1 MISPR
6 RLTRGISINLYANL
20 LNSLAM
26 FPLIILLFCNAQE
39 YTLAVFRETLRCFPA
54 EPRLNKLVDADA
66 VLTGTRFTP
75 SDPPRKPRSTYDGG
89 LTNVEIAHDQ
99 LSERKFSDIW
109 AMHMNRQYMLLN

>member
-1 MISPR
+1 M
-6 RLTRGISINLYANL
+6 
-20 LNSLAM
+20 
-26 FPLIILLFCNAQE
+26 
-39 YTLAVFRETLRCFPA
+39 AVFRETLRCFPA

-99 LSERKFSDIW
+99 LSERKFSVHIPKGSVVTMDIW